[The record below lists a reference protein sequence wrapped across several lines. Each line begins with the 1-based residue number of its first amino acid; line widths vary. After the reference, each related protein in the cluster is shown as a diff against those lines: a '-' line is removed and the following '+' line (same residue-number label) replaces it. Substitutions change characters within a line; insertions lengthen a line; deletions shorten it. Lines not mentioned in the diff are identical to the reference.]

1 MTIFS
6 QRLNQERGEFMSKK
20 AAMLNGLFCSI
31 IFSTVFTFEAGLIQ
45 GHIDW
50 PTIPIQLLFGTVV
63 GFIICAVIPCAH
75 WGEQLGAKFAKPGSI
90 LFKII
95 MFSTLL
101 IVMLTLMCPII
112 AFFVVCV
119 LNKAPF
125 SAIASFGALYGTFL
139 PFLVTGVLILLVIG
153 DAVMGLA
160 IKLAGK

>member
-1 MTIFS
+1 
-6 QRLNQERGEFMSKK
+6 MSKK

-31 IFSTVFTFEAGLIQ
+31 LFSVVFTFEAGLLQ

-50 PTIPIQLLFGTVV
+50 PTIPVQILFGTVV
-63 GFIICAVIPCAH
+63 GFVICTVIPCAH

-101 IVMLTLMCPII
+101 LVMLTLMCPII
-112 AFFVVCV
+112 TIFVVCG

-125 SAIASFGALYGTFL
+125 AAIASIPALYGTFI
-139 PFLVTGVLILLVIG
+139 PFFVTGVLLLLVVG
-153 DAVMGLA
+153 DAIMALA
-160 IKLAGK
+160 IKCANE